1 MQGRRISRSC
11 RALLALTLINA
22 FAAVAHAEKRA
33 LLIGI
38 SDYLPPAGATLPVP
52 SGHALD
58 SRFAPNTTWNSLHAP
73 AVDVASMVV
82 LLRENY
88 AFKNENITVLPESSA
103 TRDGILSAIDKLVA
117 DTKPGDFV
125 VFYYSGHGS
134 QRRDTLSSKN
144 QLDETIVPIDAWK
157 GDLDVRD
164 KEMALR
170 FNRIVYD
177 KRAHLTAIYDSCN
190 SGTQARGIGEFVKR
204 SLPYDDRD
212 VAKDKAAHPNDV
224 VVESDLKH
232 LPQDGNAIVLA
243 AADAYGSAVE
253 ARYPDDGR
261 WHGAFTRALI
271 RALQSSSQTLS
282 AEDVIASV
290 SSLLHADPVDFQQP
304 SVEGRRDQSL
314 FGAPV
319 APHPMHVHIIAI
331 PDLSKPG
338 GALKLD
344 VGSAGGFEAGTQF
357 TAIDPGPGGERSVLE
372 ITSLDEPLVSAAR
385 LLSGPSDIKVG
396 QVFALSKKVYPRSAQ
411 LAIFVS
417 TPQPNTGVTTPE
429 KVKSFFPGL
438 HWIADPSLSSIDYL
452 VVEEDSG
459 WVAYDYH
466 GTELPPGPAATGA
479 AYMVLGPPQSLID
492 QLQLHAPFR
501 NRAYTFTH
509 TLTSANYLLAARTG
523 TGGVSEFALFDP
535 IVLAPRKPDTF
546 VRSPG
551 SDPGDAELNDGKHP
565 EVVCRNDIS
574 LPVRTAWLHDKPG
587 VPDGTGLSLA
597 LTRRIVRI
605 GRLRAWLS
613 SAALAPAMKDWPYKL
628 VVTQPGTNTLMPKA
642 PMHPPH
648 KYDVRLVASA
658 DQLAAHPPSP
668 RYVYL
673 FGFDCS
679 ADSQVIFPP
688 YDKTGI
694 SETPESREGKFPT
707 SQLLYE
713 PVDPGISNPFGAD
726 TVFFMATPNKLA
738 DPDLL
743 IADGE
748 LGRGASRG
756 RFQDM
761 NDFLSTLAN
770 TATQSADQEDWT
782 VQEIVIPSRP

>member
-1 MQGRRISRSC
+1 MRGRRVSRSC

-73 AVDVASMVV
+73 AGDVASMVV

-103 TRDGILSAIDKLVA
+103 TREGILSAIDKLVA
-117 DTKPGDFV
+117 ETKPGDFV

-144 QLDETIVPIDAWK
+144 QLDETIVPIDTWK

-164 KEMALR
+164 KEMAVR

-177 KRAHLTAIYDSCN
+177 KHAHLTAIYDSCN

-232 LPQDGNAIVLA
+232 LPQDGNATILA
-243 AADAYGSAVE
+243 AADAYGAAVE

-271 RALQSSSQTLS
+271 RALQSSSQTMS
-282 AEDVIASV
+282 AEDVVASV

-304 SVEGRRDQSL
+304 SVEGRREQSL
-314 FGAPV
+314 FGDPV
-319 APHPMHVHIIAI
+319 APHPLHVDVIAI
-331 PDLSKPG
+331 PDPAKPG
-338 GALKLD
+338 SALKLN
-344 VGSAGGFEAGTQF
+344 VGSAGGFEPGTQF
-357 TAIDPGPGGERSVLE
+357 TAIDPGPGGARSVLE
-372 ITSLDEPLVSAAR
+372 ITSLDEPLVSTAR
-385 LLSGPSDIKVG
+385 LLSGPTNTKVG
-396 QVFALSKKVYPRSAQ
+396 QVFELSKKVYPRSSQ

-417 TPQPNTGVTTPE
+417 TPQQDSAATVPE
-429 KVKSFFPGL
+429 QVKSSFPGL
-438 HWIADPSLSSIDYL
+438 HWVADPSLSSIDYL
-452 VVEEDSG
+452 VVEEDTG
-459 WVAYDYH
+459 WLAYDYH
-466 GTELPPGPAATGA
+466 GTALPPGPAAKGT
-479 AYMVLGPPQSLID
+479 AYMVHGPPQLLID

-501 NRAYTFTH
+501 NGAFTFTH

-523 TGGVSEFALFDP
+523 TGGLPEVALFDP
-535 IVLAPRKPDTF
+535 IVLAPRKPDAF

-551 SDPGDAELNDGKHP
+551 SDTDDAELNGGKSP

-605 GRLRAWLS
+605 GKLRAWLT

-628 VVTQPGTNTLMPKA
+628 EITQAGTDTPVPKT
-642 PMHPPH
+642 PMRPPH
-648 KYDVRLVASA
+648 KYDVRLIASP
-658 DQLAAHPPSP
+658 DLLAAHPPSP
-668 RYVYL
+668 KYVYL

-679 ADSQVIFPP
+679 ANSEVIFPKHA
-688 YDKTGI
+688 KTGV
-694 SETPESREGKFPT
+694 SETPESHDGRFPT

-713 PVDPGISNPFGAD
+713 PEDPGISNPFGAD
-726 TVFFMATPNKLA
+726 TVFFMATPNELA

-748 LGRGASRG
+748 LGRATQRGA
-756 RFQDM
+756 FQDM
-761 NDFLSTLAN
+761 NDFLSTLAK
-770 TATQSADQEDWT
+770 TATRDADQEDWT